1 MRGMSVR
8 ARADFVSSDELAPV
22 CHVAEIG
29 EQHLL
34 VVRQRSRLLRRGQ
47 HRFLRCELLV
57 KVGHVL
63 RAVLQQEE
71 AYLQLHTAKNVGFHI
86 PISDH
91 LTDRVKSCWDTAP
104 VCMCVCMYS
113 LV

>member
-8 ARADFVSSDELAPV
+8 ARTDFVSSDELAPV

-34 VVRQRSRLLRRGQ
+34 VFRQRSRLLRRGQ
-47 HRFLRCELLV
+47 YRLLGRELLV

-63 RAVLQQEE
+63 RPVL
-71 AYLQLHTAKNVGFHI
+71 
-86 PISDH
+86 
-91 LTDRVKSCWDTAP
+91 
-104 VCMCVCMYS
+104 
-113 LV
+113 